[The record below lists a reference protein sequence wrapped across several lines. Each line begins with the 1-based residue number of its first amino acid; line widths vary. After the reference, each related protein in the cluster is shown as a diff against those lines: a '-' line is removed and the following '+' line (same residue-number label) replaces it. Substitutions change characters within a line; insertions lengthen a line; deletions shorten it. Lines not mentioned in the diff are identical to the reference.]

1 MISKT
6 RLFTTLLFL
15 AFGISLF
22 FVSAKNNRLATEV
35 KQFQAELG
43 KMSIDNADQV
53 YVTEIESVDIPPEVA
68 PQVQRVWQFRVLL
81 TCGLRFPPF
90 SWRGRV
96 TENGIYHDG
105 GYGSTHGS
113 IPTNATHTLMTV
125 SLQKQGEQLLVHYSF
140 AGSAGTHSWNG
151 ADLSRIDQFVVQ
163 KLVSSRQGPRVFNQD
178 TILPILK
185 IYDPSTAN
193 EKATK
198 NEKLTTFEGFI
209 VLLSPKSR
217 ESVMNQLR
225 KGEIPSGFEP
235 SWLAKEA
242 RDE

>member
-1 MISKT
+1 MPIDD
-6 RLFTTLLFL
+6 
-15 AFGISLF
+15 G
-22 FVSAKNNRLATEV
+22 NRVHLV
-35 KQFQAELG
+35 
-43 KMSIDNADQV
+43 
-53 YVTEIESVDIPPEVA
+53 EIETVDVPPEVA
-68 PQVQRVWQFRVLL
+68 SQVKRVWQFRCYLPAGYDSILL
-81 TCGLRFPPF
+81 SGD
-90 SWRGRV
+90 GRV
-96 TENGIYHDG
+96 AEDGIYQEG
-105 GYGSTHGS
+105 GYGSMGGS
-113 IPTNATHTLMTV
+113 RLANATHKLLTI
-125 SLQKQGEQLLVHYSF
+125 SLQKQGDQLLVHCSF
-140 AGSAGTHSWNG
+140 AGSSGATSWRV
-151 ADLSRIDQFVVQ
+151 ADPDRIDEFVIQ
-163 KLVSSRQGPRVFNQD
+163 KLVSSSQGPRSFSQD

-193 EKATK
+193 DKATK